1 MNLINFIPFFHRGN
15 VDHFSFQSPGLG
27 DLEGCTIGAYERED
41 RPLGDVEGRE
51 AQWHCFEISVT
62 DSAKGKK

>member
-51 AQWHCFEISVT
+51 AQWLCF
-62 DSAKGKK
+62 